1 MPFPKYFL
9 NIRLILGFSVPRFH
23 GHYIKFISS
32 VTVKSNATA
41 FSALMTLSQLS
52 YKKLV
57 VGTFNLFCFPITVQ
71 GDGLIIISKVAW

>member
-1 MPFPKYFL
+1 MMPFPKYFL
-9 NIRLILGFSVPRFH
+9 NINLILGFSVPNICIDLDLDISISIDIDLDLYRFH

-41 FSALMTLSQLS
+41 FSALMMLSQLF

-57 VGTFNLFCFPITVQ
+57 V
-71 GDGLIIISKVAW
+71 